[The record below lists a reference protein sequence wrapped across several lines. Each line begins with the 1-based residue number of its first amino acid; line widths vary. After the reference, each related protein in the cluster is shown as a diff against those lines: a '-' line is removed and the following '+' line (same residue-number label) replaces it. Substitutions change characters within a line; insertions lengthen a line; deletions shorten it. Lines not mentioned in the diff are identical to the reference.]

1 MKNKYFVFRSKKA
14 MGSNFPFG
22 AGCFYSA
29 LLLIGSNYFELNP
42 YVILLII
49 WLPILFF
56 YIMYFFGVES
66 E

>member
-1 MKNKYFVFRSKKA
+1 

-56 YIMYFFGVES
+56 YIMYFLELRVSDPLITIMGLNNF
-66 E
+66 